1 MEVRVTE
8 STTQNIWFDD
18 SVALGRSDLTY
29 CGTRSYSLS
38 TDHSF
43 LIISGNT
50 LTLSTNLVA
59 VAGTYNN
66 LSISVGLVDYP
77 TVT

>member
-8 STTQNIWFDD
+8 STTQDIWFDD

-38 TDHSF
+38 TNHSF
-43 LIISGNT
+43 LIIIGTT

-59 VAGTYNN
+59 DAGTYNN